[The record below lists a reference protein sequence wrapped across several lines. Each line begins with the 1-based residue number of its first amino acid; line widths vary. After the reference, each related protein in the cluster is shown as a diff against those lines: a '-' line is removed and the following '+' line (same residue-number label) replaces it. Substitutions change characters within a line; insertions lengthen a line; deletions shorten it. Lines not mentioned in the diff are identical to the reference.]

1 METTVK
7 KLNGKV
13 AVVTG
18 ASKGIGAAIAKEYA
32 ANGASVVVNYSS
44 SKEDADKVVK
54 EIIANDGK
62 AIAVQ
67 GSVANA
73 DDVKRIFEE
82 TKKAFGKL
90 DVLVNN
96 AGVYKFTSIEEVT
109 EEEFHRQFNTN
120 VLGILLSTKEAVK
133 YFTKDGGSIIN
144 VSSVVSTSPMPGT
157 AIYAATKGAVD
168 TMTIGLAR
176 ELAGRKIR
184 VNNIA
189 PGGVET
195 EGSKTLGMIGSD
207 MEKNIVAQT
216 PLGRIGQPQDIAKIA
231 LFLASDDSGWVTGE
245 RIQGAGGLR

>member
-1 METTVK
+1 MK

-32 ANGASVVVNYSS
+32 ANGAAVVVNYSS
-44 SKEDADKVVK
+44 SKEDAERVVK
-54 EIIANDGK
+54 EIVANDGK

-73 DDVKRIFEE
+73 DDVKRIFDE

-90 DVLVNN
+90 DILVNN
-96 AGVYKFTSIEEVT
+96 AGIYKFTTIEEVT

-120 VLGILLSTKEAVK
+120 VLGILLSTREAIK
-133 YFTKDGGSIIN
+133 HFTKDGGSIIN

-195 EGSKTLGMIGSD
+195 EGSRTLGMIGSD

-231 LFLASDDSGWVTGE
+231 LFLASDDSAWVTGE
-245 RIQGAGGLR
+245 RIQGSGGLR

>member
-1 METTVK
+1 MKMK

-13 AVVTG
+13 AVITG

-32 ANGASVVVNYSS
+32 ANGASVVVNYST
-44 SKEDADKVVK
+44 SKEDADKVVR
-54 EIIANDGK
+54 EIVAKDGK

-73 DDVKRIFEE
+73 ADVQKIFQE

-96 AGVYKFTSIEEVT
+96 AGIYKFGTIEEVT
-109 EEEFHRQFNTN
+109 EDEFHRQFNTN
-120 VLGILLSTKEAVK
+120 VLGILLATREAVK
-133 YFTKDGGSIIN
+133 HFSSEGGSIIN

-189 PGGVET
+189 PGGVNT
-195 EGSKTLGMIGSD
+195 EGAQTLGMIGSD
-207 MEKNIVAQT
+207 MEKHIVAQT
-216 PLGRIGQPQDIAKIA
+216 PLGRIGQPEDIAKIA
-231 LFLASDDSGWVTGE
+231 VFLGSDDAGWVTGE
-245 RIQGAGGLR
+245 RILGSGGLR

>member
-1 METTVK
+1 MK

-32 ANGASVVVNYSS
+32 SQGAAVVVNYSS

-54 EIIANDGK
+54 EIIAADGK

-67 GSVANA
+67 GSVAKEE
-73 DDVKRIFEE
+73 DVKRIFAE

-96 AGVYKFTSIEEVT
+96 AGIYKFGTIEEVT

-120 VLGILLSTKEAVK
+120 VLGILLSTREAVK
-133 YFTKDGGSIIN
+133 HFSAEGGSIIN

-168 TMTIGLAR
+168 TLTIGLSR

-189 PGGVET
+189 PGGVDT
-195 EGSKTLGMIGSD
+195 EGAKTLGMIGSD
-207 MEKNIVAQT
+207 MEKQIVAQT

-231 LFLASDDSGWVTGE
+231 TFLASDDSAWVTGE
-245 RIQGAGGLR
+245 RIQGSGGLR

>member
-1 METTVK
+1 MN
-7 KLNGKV
+7 KLAGKV
-13 AVVTG
+13 AIVTG

-54 EIIANDGK
+54 EIIAKDGK

-67 GSVANA
+67 GSVAKA
-73 DDVKRIFEE
+73 DDVQRIFAE

-96 AGVYKFTSIEEVT
+96 AGIYKFGTIEEVT
-109 EEEFHRQFNTN
+109 EDEFHRQFNTN
-120 VLGILLSTKEAVK
+120 VLGILLTTREAVK
-133 YFTKDGGSIIN
+133 YFSSEGGSIIN

-168 TMTIGLAR
+168 TLSIGLAR

-189 PGGVET
+189 PGGVNT
-195 EGSKTLGMIGSD
+195 EGAVTLGMIGSE

-216 PLGRIGQPQDIAKIA
+216 PLGRIGQPDDIAKIA

-245 RIQGAGGLR
+245 RIQGSGGLR

>member
-1 METTVK
+1 MK
-7 KLNGKV
+7 KLTGKV
-13 AVVTG
+13 AIVTG

-44 SKEDADKVVK
+44 SKEDADRVVQ
-54 EIIANDGK
+54 EIVAKDGK

-67 GSVANA
+67 GSVANEA
-73 DDVKRIFEE
+73 DVQRLFEE

-96 AGVYKFTSIEEVT
+96 AGIYKFTSLEEVT
-109 EEEFHRQFNTN
+109 ESEFHRQFSTN
-120 VLGILLSTKEAVK
+120 VLGVLLSTREAVK
-133 YFTKDGGSIIN
+133 YFSPEGGSVIN

-168 TMTIGLAR
+168 TLTIGLSR

-189 PGGVET
+189 PGGVDT
-195 EGSKTLGMIGSD
+195 EGAKTLGMIGGE
-207 MEKNIVAQT
+207 MEKQIVAQT
-216 PLGRIGQPQDIAKIA
+216 PLGRIGQPDDIAKIA
-231 LFLASDDSGWVTGE
+231 VFLASDDSGWVTGE
-245 RIQGAGGLR
+245 RISGSGGLR

>member
-1 METTVK
+1 VK

-32 ANGASVVVNYSS
+32 ANGAAVIVNYAS

-54 EIIANDGK
+54 EIIAKDGK

-67 GSVANA
+67 GSVAIA
-73 DDVKRIFEE
+73 SDVERIFAVA
-82 TKKAFGKL
+82 KKEFGKV

-96 AGVYKFTSIEEVT
+96 AGVYKFGTLEEVN
-109 EEEFHRQFNTN
+109 EDEFHRQFNTN
-120 VLGILLSTKEAVK
+120 VLGPLLTAREAVK
-133 YFTKDGGSIIN
+133 HFSTEGGSIIN

-176 ELAGRKIR
+176 ELAARKIR

-189 PGGVET
+189 PGGVDT
-195 EGSKTLGMIGSD
+195 EGSQALGMIGSD
-207 MEKNIVAQT
+207 MEKQIVAQT
-216 PLGRIGQPQDIAKIA
+216 PLGRIGQPNDIAKIA
-231 LFLASDDSGWVTGE
+231 VFLASEDAAWLTGE
-245 RIQGAGGLR
+245 RIQASGGLR

>member
-1 METTVK
+1 MENEVK

-44 SKEDADKVVK
+44 SKEDADRVVK

-67 GSVANA
+67 GSVANSS
-73 DDVKRIFEE
+73 DVKRIFEE
-82 TKKAFGKL
+82 AKKTFGQI
-90 DVLVNN
+90 DILVNN
-96 AGVYKFTSIEEVT
+96 AGIYKFGTIEEVT

-120 VLGILLSTKEAVK
+120 VLGILLSTKEALK
-133 YFTKDGGSIIN
+133 HFNSKGGSIIN

-168 TMTIGLAR
+168 TLTIGLSR

-189 PGGVET
+189 PGGVDT
-195 EGSKTLGMIGSD
+195 EGAKTLGMIGSD

-216 PLGRIGQPQDIAKIA
+216 PLGRIGQPEDISRIA
-231 LFLASDDSGWVTGE
+231 LFLASDESGWLTGE
-245 RIQGAGGLR
+245 RIQASGGLR

>member
-1 METTVK
+1 MK

-32 ANGASVVVNYSS
+32 SQGAAVVVNYSS

-54 EIIANDGK
+54 EIIAADGK

-67 GSVANA
+67 GSVAKEE
-73 DDVKRIFEE
+73 DVKRIFAEA
-82 TKKAFGKL
+82 KKAFGKL

-96 AGVYKFTSIEEVT
+96 AGIYKFGTIEEVT

-120 VLGILLSTKEAVK
+120 VLGILLSTREAVK
-133 YFTKDGGSIIN
+133 YFSAEGGSIIN

-168 TMTIGLAR
+168 TLTIGLSR

-189 PGGVET
+189 PGGVDT
-195 EGSKTLGMIGSD
+195 EGAKTLGMIGSD
-207 MEKNIVAQT
+207 MEKQIVAQT

-231 LFLASDDSGWVTGE
+231 TFLASDDSAWVTGE
-245 RIQGAGGLR
+245 RIQGSGGLR